1 MSRFHWQLSYSLQ
14 SAQNNITRNQFQR
27 LCCTCAG
34 HRNIS
39 SPTDW
44 SMATGDHERPLA
56 NTSYNMH
63 ACTHAR
69 THTTMSGTTRVGR
82 YQKKHSPT
90 HTHHDHQT
98 YFTTSSTMIYSILLV
113 QCMCLTVLFHN
124 LSPGPLWSSSW
135 FGDLYFISHAFL
147 TQSPSSFHNTC
158 PYHCNRSAV
167 VQYQC
172 YVSYS

>member
-1 MSRFHWQLSYSLQ
+1 M
-14 SAQNNITRNQFQR
+14 
-27 LCCTCAG
+27 
-34 HRNIS
+34 
-39 SPTDW
+39 
-44 SMATGDHERPLA
+44 
-56 NTSYNMH
+56 
-63 ACTHAR
+63 HAR

-90 HTHHDHQT
+90 HTHNDHPT

-135 FGDLYFISHAFL
+135 FGALYFISHAFL

-167 VQYQC
+167 VPMLCQLFLISLSAPYLEICLNATHPPDHSHLCSLKCQHVFFP
-172 YVSYS
+172 YRPGLTSMQHAV